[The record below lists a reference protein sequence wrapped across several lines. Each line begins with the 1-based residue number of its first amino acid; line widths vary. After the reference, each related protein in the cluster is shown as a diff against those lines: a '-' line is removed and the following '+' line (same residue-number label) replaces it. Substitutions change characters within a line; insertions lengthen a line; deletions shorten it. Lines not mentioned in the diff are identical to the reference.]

1 MASFSINHIV
11 LLGNVTKDVEL
22 KMSKAGKPI
31 LKFSIATNHSQKN
44 ADGTYTDIPTF
55 HNVVVFGKIADWLS
69 KNLHR
74 GSKVY
79 VDGRLTNTEYTDKAG
94 VVKRWVEVF
103 ANNCIPMDGR
113 GAVIAKPTQ
122 TTLPV
127 AETLPVVDETK
138 PMDENVNPG
147 DLPF

>member
-1 MASFSINHIV
+1 MAFSINHIV
-11 LLGNVTKDVEL
+11 LLGNVTREVEL
-22 KMSKAGKPI
+22 KASKAGKPI
-31 LKFSIATNHSQKN
+31 LKFSLATNHSQKN

-69 KNLHR
+69 KNIHK

-79 VDGRLTNTEYTDKAG
+79 VDGRLTNSEYTDKTG

-103 ANNCIPMDGR
+103 ANNCIPMDNR
-113 GAVIAKPTQ
+113 GAVAQPTSN
-122 TTLPV
+122 PV
-127 AETLPVVDETK
+127 QETLPITQPTNENIK
-138 PMDENVNPG
+138 PE

>member
-1 MASFSINHIV
+1 MAFSINHIV
-11 LLGNVTKDVEL
+11 LLGNVTREVEL
-22 KMSKAGKPI
+22 KASKAGKPI
-31 LKFSIATNHSQKN
+31 LKFSLATNHSQKN

-69 KNLHR
+69 KNIHK

-79 VDGRLTNTEYTDKAG
+79 VDGRLTNTEYTDKTG

-103 ANNCIPMDGR
+103 ANNCIPMDNR
-113 GAVIAKPTQ
+113 GAVAQPTSN
-122 TTLPV
+122 PV
-127 AETLPVVDETK
+127 QETLPITQPTNENIK
-138 PMDENVNPG
+138 PE

>member
-1 MASFSINHIV
+1 MAFSINHIV
-11 LLGNVTKDVEL
+11 LLGNVTREVEL
-22 KMSKAGKPI
+22 KASKAGKPI
-31 LKFSIATNHSQKN
+31 LKFSLATNHSQKN

-69 KNLHR
+69 KNIHK

-79 VDGRLTNTEYTDKAG
+79 VDGRLTNTEYTDKTG

-103 ANNCIPMDGR
+103 ANNCIPMDNR
-113 GAVIAKPTQ
+113 GTVAQPTSN
-122 TTLPV
+122 PV
-127 AETLPVVDETK
+127 QETLPITQPTNENIK
-138 PMDENVNPG
+138 PE